1 MAVAELDKLD
11 PSKSIEIESPFQII
25 FRRFIRH
32 KLALAGL
39 TVIVFFVALAILAD
53 FIAPHHPLRQNLA
66 PPWSD
71 PSPAHPLGTDNLG
84 RDVLSRLIYAARIS
98 LFVTIAVNLFTETF
112 GTFLGAISGYFGGWV
127 DALIQRAVDVILTL
141 PLLPMLLFFSAILR
155 GFEIPFLPR
164 EWSSA
169 VIIVI
174 ILSVLGWTGATRLV
188 RAEVLRLRNQDFA
201 QASKALGMG
210 HGAIIYRHM
219 IPNAL
224 APVIVNA
231 TLGLGSVIV
240 LEAALSF
247 LGFGIQP
254 PIPTWGNML
263 QGVQE
268 RLFLNPWLA
277 FYPGLAIFLMSL
289 SFNYVGDALRDALD
303 PRLKH

>member
-1 MAVAELDKLD
+1 MAVAELRLD
-11 PSKSIEIESPFQII
+11 PLESSDIESPIKLVA
-25 FRRFIRH
+25 RRFIRH

-39 TVIVFFVALAILAD
+39 AIIFLFILAAILAEV
-53 FIAPHHPLRQNLA
+53 IAPYNPLRQFLA
-66 PPWSD
+66 PSWSN
-71 PSPAHPLGTDNLG
+71 PSPAHPLGTDDLG
-84 RDVLSRLIYAARIS
+84 RDVLSRLLYAARIS
-98 LFVTIAVNLFTETF
+98 LFVTLTVNFFTETI
-112 GTFLGAISGYFGGWV
+112 GTVVGAISGYYGSWV
-127 DALIQRAVDVILTL
+127 DALVQRFVDVILTL

-155 GFEIPFLPR
+155 SFQVPGLPR

-169 VIIVI
+169 VIIIVI
-174 ILSVLGWTGATRLV
+174 LIALGWTGATRLV
-188 RAEVLRLRNQDFA
+188 RAEVLSLRNQDFT
-201 QASKALGMG
+201 QASKALGMTDW
-210 HGAIIYRHM
+210 AIIRRHM
-219 IPNAL
+219 IPNSL

-231 TLGLGSVIV
+231 TLGLGQIIV

-263 QGVQE
+263 QGVQQ

-277 FYPGLAIFLMSL
+277 FYPGLCIFLVSL